1 MMQTKVTFLL
11 FALPFLAVSFYG
23 QDTFQ
28 APATYDGVIPC
39 ADCPGI
45 RTTVTLFKNGMFIL
59 RRTYFKNVYSPNSS
73 YDLGS
78 WSVDGNTLVLKSR
91 TGAPQKFAIK
101 GVDKLTMLD
110 INGNEIQ
117 SKLNFTL
124 SRSATVD
131 ALEDT
136 MPIRGMYSY
145 MADAATLTECSTGKK
160 LPLVASMDGARIEA
174 EYAKVRQQPEEPVLV
189 SMLGHFSKT
198 RNQDSG
204 LKEAITMD
212 MFEKFLPGAT
222 CSAQRAEAVGG
233 GSGSGSALEGT
244 TWQVEK
250 LLGNPVTLPP
260 GSRSPHLAFA
270 DGHVSG
276 STGCNRIAGAY
287 TVNGNKLQFGRLAST
302 KMACLDNNAMQFERD
317 FEGEL
322 GKVDGYRMS
331 GTTLELLAG
340 DSAVVTLIK
349 GK

>member
-1 MMQTKVTFLL
+1 MMQTKITFLL
-11 FALPFLAVSFYG
+11 LALPFLAVSFYG
-23 QDTFQ
+23 QDRFQ

-45 RTTVTLFKNGMFIL
+45 RTTVTLFKDGMFIL

-78 WSVDGNTLVLKSR
+78 WSVDGDTLVLKSR

-101 GVDKLTMLD
+101 SDSLTMLD
-110 INGNEIQ
+110 VNRNEIQ

-124 SRSATVD
+124 RRSATVD
-131 ALEDT
+131 PLEDT
-136 MPIRGMYSY
+136 MPIRGMFSY

-160 LPLVASMDGARIEA
+160 MPLVASMDGARIEA
-174 EYAKVRQQPEEPVLV
+174 EYAKVRQQPGDPVLV
-189 SMLGHFSKT
+189 SILGHFVRT
-198 RNQDSG
+198 RNQDSGG

-222 CSAQRAEAVGG
+222 CSAQRAETPGG
-233 GSGSGSALEGT
+233 GSGSRSALEGT

-250 LLGNPVTLPP
+250 LLGNPVTLPAGP
-260 GSRSPHLAFA
+260 RSPHLVFA

-276 STGCNRIAGAY
+276 STGCNRIAGTY

-302 KMACLDNNAMQFERD
+302 KMACLDNNAMQFEHE

-322 GKVDGYRMS
+322 GKVDGYRVS

-340 DSAVVTLIK
+340 ETTVVMLTK

>member
-1 MMQTKVTFLL
+1 V
-11 FALPFLAVSFYG
+11 
-23 QDTFQ
+23 
-28 APATYDGVIPC
+28 
-39 ADCPGI
+39 
-45 RTTVTLFKNGMFIL
+45 
-59 RRTYFKNVYSPNSS
+59 
-73 YDLGS
+73 
-78 WSVDGNTLVLKSR
+78 
-91 TGAPQKFAIK
+91 
-101 GVDKLTMLD
+101 MLD
-110 INGNEIQ
+110 IEGREIQ

-124 SRSATVD
+124 RRSATVD
-131 ALEDT
+131 PLEDT

-174 EYAKVRQQPEEPVLV
+174 EYAKVRQQPGEPVLV

-198 RNQDSG
+198 KNQDSG
-204 LKEAITMD
+204 ALKEAITMD

-222 CSAQRAEAVGG
+222 CSAQRAEAPGG

-260 GSRSPHLAFA
+260 GPRSPHLAFA

-276 STGCNRIAGAY
+276 STGCNRIAGSY
-287 TVNGNKLQFGRLAST
+287 TVNGSKLQFGRLAST
-302 KMACLDNNAMQFERD
+302 KMACLDNDAMQFERE

-322 GKVDGYRMS
+322 GKVDGYRVS
-331 GTTLELLAG
+331 GTTLELLVG
-340 DSAVVTLIK
+340 DTTVATLTR